1 MLGAPMIERRS
12 TPTVPRERVLLPSA
26 QFSDFAMGFVAYGM
40 SMKLPDDASKEF
52 KAGYAEH
59 RSSVISKLLG
69 EEE

>member
-1 MLGAPMIERRS
+1 MIERRS
-12 TPTVPRERVLLPSA
+12 TPTVPRERTLLPSA
-26 QFSDFAMGFVAYGM
+26 AKSDHMLGFVCYGL
-40 SMKLPDDASKEF
+40 SMPCPGDASKEF

>member
-1 MLGAPMIERRS
+1 MIERRS
-12 TPTVPRERVLLPSA
+12 TPTVPRERTLLPSA
-26 QFSDFAMGFVAYGM
+26 QFCDHALGWISFGM

-69 EEE
+69 SE